1 MLILNVLLAFSVLTF
16 VASRTRGVASLT
28 REVGGNEGE
37 RRFLNDD
44 LKEFMRKQGIKYW
57 RKRAEEFKGYGT
69 QI

>member
-1 MLILNVLLAFSVLTF
+1 MLILNVLLALSVLTF
-16 VASRTRGVASLT
+16 VAARTSGVASLT
-28 REVGGNEGE
+28 RKVGNEGE

-44 LKEFMRKQGIKYW
+44 LKEFMIKHGIQYW